1 MQQLFRKDAVKI
13 TAYSEHA
20 DLIITDQHEKISDET
35 ETFYLD
41 TTHNTVLF
49 GKLIKA
55 VHELYMKKV
64 MRTKQRGCDKILVTS
79 SYSK

>member
-1 MQQLFRKDAVKI
+1 MFKI

-55 VHELYMKKV
+55 VHELYMKKGYENKEDV
-64 MRTKQRGCDKILVTS
+64 TKFLSHPLIPNKW
-79 SYSK
+79 YSIS